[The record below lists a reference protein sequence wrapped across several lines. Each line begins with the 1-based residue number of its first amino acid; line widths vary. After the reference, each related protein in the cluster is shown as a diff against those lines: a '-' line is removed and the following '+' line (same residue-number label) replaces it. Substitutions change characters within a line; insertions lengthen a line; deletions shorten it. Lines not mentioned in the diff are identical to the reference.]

1 LINDPLDIQEIA
13 KTLERAILD
22 LHLRVQA
29 QKFNVDLVQNNYNR
43 IIIKQ
48 KNYKIV
54 WTSGFSIILK
64 LNTLHNNFF
73 AKRIIQ
79 NADTSFNQ

>member
-1 LINDPLDIQEIA
+1 LDIQEIA

-29 QKFNVDLVQNNYNR
+29 QKFNDLVQNNYNR

-48 KNYKIV
+48 KIIRLYEQV
-54 WTSGFSIILK
+54 GSILK

-73 AKRIIQ
+73 AKRSFRK
-79 NADTSFNQ
+79 NASFNQ